1 MDSRDDNGI
10 AGSEGRPRKEGAG
23 ATYPPVVALD
33 VGTTKIAC
41 LVGELGPDGR
51 LARVRSTATV
61 PAQGMH
67 KGVVVDRGEAAGSIR
82 AAAARAAE
90 EARARLQETF
100 VGVAGSHIISMN
112 RKVAIDNPNQDRRV
126 TSAER
131 DALLEKLKDV
141 EVSPDFQLLHALPRD
156 YSLDGQDGVKRPV
169 GMWANRVEMTG
180 HLVFGAVNA
189 IRNLVTAVEDA
200 GLAVDDIMLEPLAS
214 SRSCLSEQEMDSGV
228 ILVDIGGGT
237 TDVAMFAGG
246 RLVHSAVLPV
256 GGNHITRDISV
267 GVKLP
272 LAAAEE
278 VKISHG
284 HAQSHLVED
293 IEMVRAESGLPGA
306 EGERTQSFS
315 RKYLARI
322 IEARVAEI
330 FSLVT
335 SQARDSGFLSSI
347 ATGIVITGGTS
358 QLEGIAGL
366 ARIVTRM
373 PAREATPRGP
383 SGAVDIPSN
392 PVYATAVGLLL
403 HGSEQ
408 MSERGPVHMPEP
420 STSTTG
426 LWNEVLAKVK
436 GWFKP

>member
-1 MDSRDDNGI
+1 
-10 AGSEGRPRKEGAG
+10 
-23 ATYPPVVALD
+23 
-33 VGTTKIAC
+33 
-41 LVGELGPDGR
+41 
-51 LARVRSTATV
+51 
-61 PAQGMH
+61 
-67 KGVVVDRGEAAGSIR
+67 
-82 AAAARAAE
+82 
-90 EARARLQETF
+90 
-100 VGVAGSHIISMN
+100 
-112 RKVAIDNPNQDRRV
+112 
-126 TSAER
+126 
-131 DALLEKLKDV
+131 
-141 EVSPDFQLLHALPRD
+141 
-156 YSLDGQDGVKRPV
+156 
-169 GMWANRVEMTG
+169 
-180 HLVFGAVNA
+180 
-189 IRNLVTAVEDA
+189 
-200 GLAVDDIMLEPLAS
+200 
-214 SRSCLSEQEMDSGV
+214 
-228 ILVDIGGGT
+228 
-237 TDVAMFAGG
+237 
-246 RLVHSAVLPV
+246 V